1 MVQNRPFWE
10 TYRDTSDWKAGGPGA
25 GPSSPGTS
33 GNACPPRSL
42 GFSFQKEGVGCDT
55 CKSLLLSGDF
65 SLLSPLQVRTEDADE
80 GPSSFSCQERKE
92 RESSACLG
100 PKWSL
105 RSHSCDAIWGKCVG
119 GSAFP
124 ASFIL
129 GRAKSRSILP
139 LPPPEYRFA
148 SFLSPC
154 PFPSF
159 QTPSSLTPPQRASLW
174 EGNRLGSPWCLG
186 GLLLIGLEKM
196 ILPHS
201 CRQSWAPVTREKPNA
216 DSRVELP
223 AETLCQAQTPE
234 VGEDSRAL
242 RWERSRGE
250 AMRDPHWSP
259 PAGC

>member
-1 MVQNRPFWE
+1 MTGRQEV
-10 TYRDTSDWKAGGPGA
+10 PGA

-42 GFSFQKEGVGCDT
+42 SFSFQKEGVGCDS

-65 SLLSPLQVRTEDADE
+65 YLLSPLQVRTEDADE

-92 RESSACLG
+92 RESSVCLG

-105 RSHSCDAIWGKCVG
+105 RSHSCDAIWGKRVG

-129 GRAKSRSILP
+129 GWAKSRRILP

-159 QTPSSLTPPQRASLW
+159 QTPA
-174 EGNRLGSPWCLG
+174 
-186 GLLLIGLEKM
+186 
-196 ILPHS
+196 
-201 CRQSWAPVTREKPNA
+201 A
-216 DSRVELP
+216 
-223 AETLCQAQTPE
+223 
-234 VGEDSRAL
+234 
-242 RWERSRGE
+242 
-250 AMRDPHWSP
+250 
-259 PAGC
+259 